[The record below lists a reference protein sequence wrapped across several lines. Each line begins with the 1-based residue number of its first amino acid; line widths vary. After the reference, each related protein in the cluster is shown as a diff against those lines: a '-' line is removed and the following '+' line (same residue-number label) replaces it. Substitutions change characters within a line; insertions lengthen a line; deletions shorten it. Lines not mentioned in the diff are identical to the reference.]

1 MEGEVAGKPR
11 PAWLADEGRLASV
24 GRLVRA
30 YDDAVSGLVVPEG
43 VLAGRPIAGA
53 DVPPAPPYPKEL
65 IGHADFTPDNIV
77 FRGGEAHALID
88 FDIAKPATRV
98 DEVYNAMLYWA
109 PLMDPVDR
117 DEPLRDVDAPR
128 RARILADAYGMT
140 EVDRTRLLEAA
151 VLWTRRSWHGMK
163 WAAETRGGG
172 WARMWAEGVGDE
184 IKRREAWLERNGTM
198 VEAAL
203 LA

>member
-1 MEGEVAGKPR
+1 
-11 PAWLADEGRLASV
+11 
-24 GRLVRA
+24 
-30 YDDAVSGLVVPEG
+30 
-43 VLAGRPIAGA
+43 
-53 DVPPAPPYPKEL
+53 
-65 IGHADFTPDNIV
+65 
-77 FRGGEAHALID
+77 
-88 FDIAKPATRV
+88 
-98 DEVYNAMLYWA
+98 
-109 PLMDPVDR
+109 
-117 DEPLRDVDAPR
+117 
-128 RARILADAYGMT
+128 MT